1 MSDDQAARAREF
13 LALHRPG
20 TPLLMANAWDLGSA
34 RLLAAAGFKALASTS
49 SGLAASAG
57 HLDYGI
63 SREDA
68 LAHAAVLCKGVG
80 VPVSADLED
89 CYPEQPGGIAET
101 VALARKAGLAG
112 CSIEDWD
119 PAAERIRSIEDAAER
134 VGTAAAAA
142 HEGDVRLVLTA
153 RAENYLHGRS
163 DPGDTIARLLAYQEA
178 GADILYAPGL
188 DTAEELRMLVDAVA
202 LPVNVLIRASTP
214 TIPELAALGVARVSV
229 GGAFA
234 FTAYA
239 AAVRAG
245 RELLQQGTH
254 DYTADSA
261 EGVRLVREAFAAD
274 A

>member
-1 MSDDQAARAREF
+1 MSDDRAARAPDF
-13 LALHRPG
+13 LELHLPG

-34 RLLAAAGFKALASTS
+34 RLLVAAGFKALATTS
-49 SGLAASAG
+49 SGLAASVG
-57 HLDYGI
+57 RLDYGI

-68 LAHAAVLCKGVG
+68 LVHAAVLCAGVG

-89 CYPEQPGGIAET
+89 CYPEEPGGIAET

-119 PAAERIRSIEDAAER
+119 PAAERIRSVEDAAER
-134 VGTAAAAA
+134 VATAATAA
-142 HEGDVRLVLTA
+142 HEGEVRLVLTA
-153 RAENYLHGRS
+153 RAENYLHGHI
-163 DPGDTIARLLAYQEA
+163 DPDDTIARLLAYQEA
-178 GADILYAPGL
+178 GADVLYAPGL
-188 DTAEELRMLVDAVA
+188 DTAEELRTLLDAVE
-202 LPVNVLIRASTP
+202 LPVNVLIRAATP
-214 TIPELAALGVARVSV
+214 TIPELAALGVGRVSV

-245 RELLQQGTH
+245 RELLEQGTH

-261 EGVRLVREAFAAD
+261 EGVRLIRAAFGPAE
-274 A
+274 

>member
-1 MSDDQAARAREF
+1 MSVDRAARAREF
-13 LALHRPG
+13 LELHRPG
-20 TPLLMANAWDLGSA
+20 APLLMANAWDLGSA
-34 RLLAAAGFKALASTS
+34 RLLVAAGFKALATTS
-49 SGLAASAG
+49 SGLAASLG
-57 HLDYGI
+57 RLDYGI

-68 LAHAAVLCKGVG
+68 LAHAAGLCDGVD

-89 CYPEQPGGIAET
+89 CYPEEPGGIAET

-119 PAAERIRSIEDAAER
+119 PAAERIRPIEDAAER
-134 VGTAAAAA
+134 GATAATAA
-142 HEGDVRLVLTA
+142 HDGDVRLVLTA
-153 RAENYLHGRS
+153 RAENYLHDRP
-163 DPGDTIARLLAYQEA
+163 DPDDTIARLLAYQDA
-178 GADILYAPGL
+178 GADVLYAPGL
-188 DTAEELRMLVDAVA
+188 DTTEELRALLDAVG

-214 TIPELAALGVARVSV
+214 AVPELAALGVARVSV

-254 DYTADSA
+254 EYTADSA
-261 EGVRLVREAFAAD
+261 EGVRLVREAFATD